1 MRLKFAALGL
11 AMAAAVAV
19 PSVVSTTASAKPADA
34 PSRYFQPRD
43 LFALEFASQPQ
54 VRPDGGMI
62 AYVRASYDIMTDKAR
77 NAIWLVNPATGA
89 QSPLIAA
96 GGSPRWSPD
105 GKRLA
110 YVAADGEGGPQLMV
124 RWMDTGTT
132 ARLATLPE
140 APGDLSWSPD
150 GRYIA
155 FTQFEHDD
163 GPKLGAPLPRPEG
176 AKWAEPLTVIDK
188 INYRADGAGY
198 LDPGF
203 THVWVVSADGGAPR
217 QLTFGAFDDA
227 GPLAW
232 TPDSRQILV
241 TSSRAADWEMN
252 PQEADIFAVDVA
264 SGDARQLTTRKGP
277 DAAPAVSP
285 DGRLIAYI
293 GFDDHDRGYE
303 NTRLYVMNR
312 DGSGVRSLTSN
323 FDRAVQNPV
332 WAKDGRSIY
341 VAYDDHGVTRVGRVS
356 LSDGK
361 LVEIATGLAG
371 GSLDRPYSG
380 GGFDVG
386 ANGLVAITVGD
397 GNHPP
402 DLAVFD
408 RGGVRKLTQLNDDLF
423 MGKRL
428 GRVEHLPVT
437 SSYDKLPIDAWM
449 VLPPDFDPSKKYP
462 LILEI
467 HGGPFAAYGPQWS
480 SDYQQYAAA
489 GYIVVY
495 SNPRGSTS
503 YGADFANQ
511 IDKNYPS
518 HDYDDLMSVVDAAIA
533 KGSVDPNNL
542 FVTGGSGG
550 GLLTAW
556 IIGKTDRFK
565 AAAVQKPVIDWA
577 SFVLTSDGI
586 SFYHRYW
593 FTKKPWED
601 PNQYWSRSPLS
612 LVGNVKT
619 PALVIVGAQDYR
631 TPVSESEQ
639 YYAALKMRSEE
650 HTSELQSH

>member
-1 MRLKFAALGL
+1 M
-11 AMAAAVAV
+11 
-19 PSVVSTTASAKPADA
+19 
-34 PSRYFQPRD
+34 
-43 LFALEFASQPQ
+43 LFRS
-54 VRPDGGMI
+54 
-62 AYVRASYDIMTDKAR
+62 
-77 NAIWLVNPATGA
+77 
-89 QSPLIAA
+89 
-96 GGSPRWSPD
+96 
-105 GKRLA
+105 
-110 YVAADGEGGPQLMV
+110 
-124 RWMDTGTT
+124 
-132 ARLATLPE
+132 
-140 APGDLSWSPD
+140 
-150 GRYIA
+150 
-155 FTQFEHDD
+155 
-163 GPKLGAPLPRPEG
+163 
-176 AKWAEPLTVIDK
+176 
-188 INYRADGAGY
+188 
-198 LDPGF
+198 
-203 THVWVVSADGGAPR
+203 
-217 QLTFGAFDDA
+217 
-227 GPLAW
+227 
-232 TPDSRQILV
+232 
-241 TSSRAADWEMN
+241 
-252 PQEADIFAVDVA
+252 
-264 SGDARQLTTRKGP
+264 
-277 DAAPAVSP
+277 VSP

>member
-293 GFDDHDRGYE
+293 GFDDHDQIG
-303 NTRLYVMNR
+303 
-312 DGSGVRSLTSN
+312 
-323 FDRAVQNPV
+323 RAHV
-332 WAKDGRSIY
+332 
-341 VAYDDHGVTRVGRVS
+341 
-356 LSDGK
+356 
-361 LVEIATGLAG
+361 
-371 GSLDRPYSG
+371 
-380 GGFDVG
+380 
-386 ANGLVAITVGD
+386 
-397 GNHPP
+397 
-402 DLAVFD
+402 
-408 RGGVRKLTQLNDDLF
+408 
-423 MGKRL
+423 
-428 GRVEHLPVT
+428 
-437 SSYDKLPIDAWM
+437 
-449 VLPPDFDPSKKYP
+449 
-462 LILEI
+462 
-467 HGGPFAAYGPQWS
+467 
-480 SDYQQYAAA
+480 
-489 GYIVVY
+489 
-495 SNPRGSTS
+495 
-503 YGADFANQ
+503 
-511 IDKNYPS
+511 
-518 HDYDDLMSVVDAAIA
+518 
-533 KGSVDPNNL
+533 
-542 FVTGGSGG
+542 
-550 GLLTAW
+550 
-556 IIGKTDRFK
+556 
-565 AAAVQKPVIDWA
+565 
-577 SFVLTSDGI
+577 
-586 SFYHRYW
+586 
-593 FTKKPWED
+593 
-601 PNQYWSRSPLS
+601 
-612 LVGNVKT
+612 
-619 PALVIVGAQDYR
+619 
-631 TPVSESEQ
+631 
-639 YYAALKMRSEE
+639 
-650 HTSELQSH
+650 